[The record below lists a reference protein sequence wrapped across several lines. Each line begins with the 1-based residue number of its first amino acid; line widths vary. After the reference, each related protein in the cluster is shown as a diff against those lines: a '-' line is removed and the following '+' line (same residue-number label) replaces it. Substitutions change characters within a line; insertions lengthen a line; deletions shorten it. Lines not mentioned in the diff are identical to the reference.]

1 MKLCSIILSIFVS
14 FAIAQQQGDYDD
26 GGWQQGDND
35 YYGGDRDGYY
45 DDNNYNDDD
54 ANNNR
59 QQKGIVNSNNV
70 GGGWGKLLIAGVGGY
85 ILGATIH
92 TGRLFKKKYNKKKK
106 NKNKNGSSPPTLRFK
121 VKQRVECNIG
131 NGSKMKGTII
141 ELWHQGQDGQ
151 FMPYA
156 IRLDDG
162 SVTYSPIDDDR
173 AIRRVKK

>member
-1 MKLCSIILSIFVS
+1 MKLCSILLSIFVS

-45 DDNNYNDDD
+45 DDNNYNNDD

-59 QQKGIVNSNNV
+59 QQKGIVNNNI
-70 GGGWGKLLIAGVGGY
+70 GGGWGRLLIAGVGGY

-106 NKNKNGSSPPTLRFK
+106 NKNKNGSAPPTLRFK